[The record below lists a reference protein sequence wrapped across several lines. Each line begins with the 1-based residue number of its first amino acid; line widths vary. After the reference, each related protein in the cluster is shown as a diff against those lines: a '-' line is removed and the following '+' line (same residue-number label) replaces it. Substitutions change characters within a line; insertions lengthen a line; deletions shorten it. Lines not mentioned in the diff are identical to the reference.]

1 MEKRKSVLDKIFLIV
16 LGGSF
21 VGAVLVGVMVYFLL
35 ITSGVQDAVIKSV
48 LSIIIAQ
55 VMFLIPVFIIKK
67 MIEESIV
74 KKLKTVTEGMREVSM
89 GNLDFSINVE
99 KTGDE
104 LEDLAES
111 FERMRIS
118 MKTIIE
124 KLEKGEL

>member
-55 VMFLIPVFIIKK
+55 VMFLIPVFMIKK

-74 KKLKTVTEGMREVSM
+74 KKLKTVTEGMHEVSM

-118 MKTIIE
+118 MKAIME